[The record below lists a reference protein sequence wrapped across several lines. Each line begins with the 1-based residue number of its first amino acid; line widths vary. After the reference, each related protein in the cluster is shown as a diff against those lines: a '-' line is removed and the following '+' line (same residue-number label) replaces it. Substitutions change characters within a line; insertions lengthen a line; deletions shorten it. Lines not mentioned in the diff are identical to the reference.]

1 MWPSAGAGEWGRESR
16 REGNPSVGACRPSP
30 CSSLGRIR
38 TDTPLRLLFQ
48 LLIVEKRMRLRTGHD
63 VGNVGIDLAGL
74 ARAGP
79 AHFRVLPTGG
89 LLLTFFDERLLAGAL
104 GLRRARAIDHGPPR
118 GACRRNLRGPV
129 CMSGPRH
136 SFAAPG

>member
-16 REGNPSVGACRPSP
+16 GEGQPIRRACRPSA
-30 CSSLGRIR
+30 CSSLGRIGA
-38 TDTPLRLLFQ
+38 DTPLRLLFQ

-63 VGNVGIDLAGL
+63 AGNIGIVLAGL
-74 ARAGP
+74 ARARP

-118 GACRRNLRGPV
+118 GE
-129 CMSGPRH
+129 
-136 SFAAPG
+136 